1 MESIGI
7 QALMVNNRRIFVRL
21 EGDTEDGGDSC
32 SPKIM
37 RLLNIDTIKTHTKIY
52 TYKFS

>member
-21 EGDTEDGGDSC
+21 EGDTEDDGDSRFAKKSC
-32 SPKIM
+32 V
-37 RLLNIDTIKTHTKIY
+37 Y
-52 TYKFS
+52 